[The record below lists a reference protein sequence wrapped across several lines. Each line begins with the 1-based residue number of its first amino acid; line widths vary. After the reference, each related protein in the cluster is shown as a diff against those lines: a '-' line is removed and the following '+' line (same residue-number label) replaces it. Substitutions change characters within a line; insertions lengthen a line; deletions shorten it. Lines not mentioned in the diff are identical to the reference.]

1 MAKLSLKDTVH
12 EREIVISNEVR
23 NTPNFII
30 DEDYG
35 IVGKYLDY
43 ALVRRKVA
51 HRRGKEEDGENNGKV
66 IRYTNWEELS
76 YSSTIEGALLSYARR
91 KELEDFTML
100 SQCTDINKLTE
111 IRSNIESNI
120 NKVLKMDTVSNLLE
134 KED

>member
-1 MAKLSLKDTVH
+1 MAKTSLKDTVH
-12 EREIVISNEVR
+12 ESEIVISNEVR
-23 NTPNFII
+23 NTPNFAI

-35 IVGKYLDY
+35 IIGKYLDY